1 VSCTE
6 RCNDEMAQWPST
18 TLQGT
23 IKRHA
28 PIDATAA
35 MLEQTWCED
44 KSTAP
49 LSVDLL
55 CKGSEGDAR
64 TTFTATELRRC
75 GKCKTLTLFRVALP
89 CSRVVVLC
97 VPCATAFARRL
108 CDSRRQDCERL
119 AAMQSARPQGLGQA
133 LCSPPFC
140 EGIADSLSAFST
152 PPTGRKLACGLK
164 HFRSLNSPVAMGH
177 MRRVRSDPAKRADTI
192 IAPRSPGH
200 TGDGMR
206 KDCVGLLG
214 LAASQLPLATHP
226 ISVFKRSSSLQTS
239 NAVSHRGAAMGST
252 RGTKAGRQRAR
263 TQTASLT

>member
-1 VSCTE
+1 
-6 RCNDEMAQWPST
+6 
-18 TLQGT
+18 
-23 IKRHA
+23 
-28 PIDATAA
+28 
-35 MLEQTWCED
+35 MLEQTPFED
-44 KSTAP
+44 KSTAL
-49 LSVDLL
+49 LSVDFL
-55 CKGSEGDAR
+55 CKGPEEDAR

-75 GKCKTLTLFRVALP
+75 GKCKTLTLVRVALP

-140 EGIADSLSAFST
+140 EGITDSLAAFST
-152 PPTGRKLACGLK
+152 PPTGRKLARGLK
-164 HFRSLNSPVAMGH
+164 HIRSVNSPVAMGH
-177 MRRVRSDPAKRADTI
+177 MRRVRSDPAKRADTKN
-192 IAPRSPGH
+192 APRSPGH
-200 TGDGMR
+200 TGDGVR

-263 TQTASLT
+263 TQTAGLT